1 MRASSAPSSRI
12 LAFQFHAGCSG
23 QCVLDGFGL
32 APDGWKNSRTA
43 TRTPEDLVRFVRR
56 AVKRFRPSAVVLG
69 ITRRNAVTDESFRHT
84 AVSVLRALRVPV
96 VVRHM
101 REAYALFRG
110 RIRGTRRE
118 ELART
123 IAVNF
128 LPECSPGLTSRR
140 VRDRR
145 SAWQALALAL
155 VELVHRFPR
164 SAAALARSSAFSI
177 RPFHAA
183 LIEAETAQHRDPV

>member
-12 LAFQFHAGCSG
+12 LAFQLHAGCSG

-32 APDGWKNSRTA
+32 APGGWKTSRVA
-43 TRTPEDLVRFVRR
+43 TRTTAELVRFVRR
-56 AVKRFRPSAVVLG
+56 SVRRFHPSAVVLG
-69 ITRRNAVTDESFRHT
+69 VSRRMAPPDAAFRRT
-84 AVSVLRALRVPV
+84 AFSALRPLGVPV

-101 REAYALFRG
+101 REAYALFRD
-110 RIRGTRRE
+110 RIRGARRE
-118 ELART
+118 ELVHT

-128 LPECSPGLTSRR
+128 LPVCSSELTPKRIH
-140 VRDRR
+140 DRR

-164 SAAALARSSAFSI
+164 SAAALATSRAFSI
-177 RPFHAA
+177 RPFHVA
-183 LIEAETAQHRDPV
+183 LLKADMAQHPDPV